1 MLKPTLVSTSKTY
14 YTLLINNCIF
24 LFGQILFL
32 DYYDLLIFVGL
43 DGYTPQKDRFC
54 YQEDGE
60 TYGRMNATNLTS
72 AEEECSANT
81 NCLLFTDW
89 CGRGDEFYWCIH
101 YTGDKQCLCNTASPA
116 CPSVL
121 YMKNH

>member
-89 CGRGDEFYWCIH
+89 CGRGDTSFGVFCQYRHIH
-101 YTGDKQCLCNTASPA
+101 VSVTQQRQRVLLYYT
-116 CPSVL
+116 
-121 YMKNH
+121 